1 MCSVHDAIE
10 FEKRGIPAAV
20 IITQAFR
27 NAALFQFK
35 SKGMEGHATIEMPH
49 VHPLI
54 APIIYTIPLQLLSY
68 YVAVLKGTDV
78 DQPRNLA
85 KSVTVE

>member
-27 NAALFQFK
+27 NAAVFQFK
-35 SKGMEGHATIEMPH
+35 SKGMEGHAYVEMPH
-49 VHPLI
+49 PVSNLSPEAMRTLTLQFIDTI
-54 APIIYTIPLQLLSY
+54 ARQL
-68 YVAVLKGTDV
+68 K
-78 DQPRNLA
+78 
-85 KSVTVE
+85 E

>member
-27 NAALFQFK
+27 NAAVFQFK
-35 SKGMEGHATIEMPH
+35 SKGMEGHAYIEMPH
-49 VHPLI
+49 PVSNLTPEQMRALTLTFVDDV
-54 APIIYTIPLQLLSY
+54 ARQL
-68 YVAVLKGTDV
+68 K
-78 DQPRNLA
+78 
-85 KSVTVE
+85 E

>member
-35 SKGMEGHATIEMPH
+35 SKGMEGHAYVEMPH
-49 VHPLI
+49 PVSNLTPEQMRALTLTFVDDV
-54 APIIYTIPLQLLSY
+54 ARQL
-68 YVAVLKGTDV
+68 K
-78 DQPRNLA
+78 
-85 KSVTVE
+85 E

>member
-27 NAALFQFK
+27 NAAVFQFR
-35 SKGMEGHATIEMPH
+35 SKGMEGHAYVEMPH
-49 VHPLI
+49 PVSNLKPDEMRAL
-54 APIIYTIPLQLLSY
+54 TLQY
-68 YVAVLKGTDV
+68 V
-78 DQPRNLA
+78 DQIA
-85 KSVTVE
+85 KQLKE

>member
-27 NAALFQFK
+27 NAAAFQFR
-35 SKGMEGHATIEMPH
+35 SKGMAGHATIELPH
-49 VHPLI
+49 PVSNLSPDEIRALSLQIVSEI
-54 APIIYTIPLQLLSY
+54 ARQL
-68 YVAVLKGTDV
+68 K
-78 DQPRNLA
+78 
-85 KSVTVE
+85 E

>member
-27 NAALFQFK
+27 NAAVFQFK
-35 SKGMEGHATIEMPH
+35 SKGMEGHAYVELPH
-49 VHPLI
+49 PVSNLSPAAMQALTLTFLDQT
-54 APIIYTIPLQLLSY
+54 AKQL
-68 YVAVLKGTDV
+68 K
-78 DQPRNLA
+78 
-85 KSVTVE
+85 E